1 MKDETEKILDVIE
14 SMDSGTETDAS
25 EAMEAAE
32 FAQAAA
38 EAAMAMAE
46 EALEQ
51 SNVKVDTKENW
62 DAQTTLIAEENIVYV
77 YSNQY
82 TVDGAS
88 IPGFKIG
95 DGTSYLIDMPF
106 NDDIMARH
114 IADTNIHVTLE
125 EKECWNNKVTCF
137 IDANDLENLVFTKNC
152 I

>member
-106 NDDIMARH
+106 NDDVMSRH
-114 IADTNIHVTLE
+114 VADSVIHISSTDRTF
-125 EKECWNNKVTCF
+125 WNDKVTCYL
-137 IDANDLENLVFTKNC
+137 DADNLENLVFSKN
-152 I
+152 

>member
-14 SMDSGTETDAS
+14 SMDSGTEIDAS

-62 DAQTTLIAEENIVYV
+62 DAQTTL
-77 YSNQY
+77 
-82 TVDGAS
+82 
-88 IPGFKIG
+88 FKIG

-106 NDDIMARH
+106 NDDVMSRH
-114 IADTNIHVTLE
+114 VADSVIHISSTE
-125 EKECWNNKVTCF
+125 RTFWNNKVTCYL
-137 IDANDLENLVFTKNC
+137 DVNNLENLVFSKN
-152 I
+152 